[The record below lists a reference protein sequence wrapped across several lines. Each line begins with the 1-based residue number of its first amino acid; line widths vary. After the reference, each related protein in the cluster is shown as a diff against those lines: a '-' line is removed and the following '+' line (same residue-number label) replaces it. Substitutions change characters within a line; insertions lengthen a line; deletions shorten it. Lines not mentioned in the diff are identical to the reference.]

1 MKLQDA
7 DQFLNDLGFNN
18 LKSKERSCRTL
29 LALAELTY
37 ETNPADATRN
47 MHTVRSLMDWL
58 RNHLDDDI
66 AENSRETIRRQI
78 LKFFVSGGL
87 CYWNEDEP
95 ARSTNS
101 SKSNYSLT
109 EEAHRLL
116 LSFGTT
122 EYPGLLVNY
131 LKERPGLQAKYQR
144 ARNMALIPVTLPDG
158 VEVRLSAGGQN
169 PLIKAMI
176 SDFCSRFVTEAEVL
190 YIGDTAQK
198 YVHYDRDTLS
208 KLRISVP
215 DHGKMPDLIV
225 HSKDKNWLF
234 LMEAASTH
242 GPVDQIRYDEL
253 QEIFSESLAG
263 LVLVSCFNDRR
274 NMRQY
279 AADLAWETE
288 VWIASEP
295 EHMIHL
301 NGSRFLGPYGAQ

>member
-7 DQFLNDLGFNN
+7 DQFLNDLGFND
-18 LKSKERSCRTL
+18 LKSKERACRTL

-37 ETNPADATRN
+37 NTAPVEATRN
-47 MHTVRSLMDWL
+47 MHTVRSLMDWI
-58 RNHLDDDI
+58 RHHLDDDI
-66 AENSRETIRRQI
+66 AENSRETIRRKI

-87 CYWNEDEP
+87 CYWNEDDP
-95 ARSTNS
+95 TRSITS
-101 SKSNYSLT
+101 SKNNYSLT
-109 EEAHRLL
+109 EEAHQLL

-122 EYPGLLVNY
+122 EYPGLLRKY
-131 LKERPGLQAKYQR
+131 LRDRPGLQAKYQR
-144 ARNMALIPVTLPDG
+144 ARNLALIPVTLPDG
-158 VEVRLSAGGQN
+158 LEVKLSAGGQN

-176 SDFCSRFVTEAEVL
+176 SDFCSRFITEAEVL
-190 YIGDTAQK
+190 YIGDAAQK
-198 YVHYDRDTLS
+198 YVHYDKETLS
-208 KLRISVP
+208 GLKVEIP

-225 HSKDKNWLF
+225 LSKDKNWLF

-253 QEIFSESLAG
+253 QDIFGESLAG
-263 LVLVSCFNDRR
+263 LVLVSCFSDRKT
-274 NMRQY
+274 MRKY

-301 NGSRFLGPYGAQ
+301 NGSRFLGPYGRQ